1 MKKMLM
7 IASVP
12 SMIGQFNMNNIQ
24 ILINLGFEVEVACDW
39 KDRSVWTDEKVND
52 LKEKLNALDVI
63 YHQIDYSRSPFSIG
77 CHIKSYKQ
85 TLKLL
90 RESSYEFVHCHT
102 PIASA
107 IARLACKKTNTKCI
121 YTAHGFHFYK
131 GAPIKN
137 WIIFYPIEKWLSKYT
152 DVLITINMEDYNRA
166 KSKFNMKR
174 LEYVHGVGIDTEAF
188 YHSVVDRNKKREE
201 LGIKKDDILILSI
214 GELSKRKNHEIV
226 IKALNKLKNINNFYK
241 VHYYVCGNGELKGY
255 LEKLIKDFELCDNVK
270 LLGFRTDIIELCKA
284 SDLFVFPSFQ
294 EGLPVALMESIACEL
309 GCVCS
314 DIRGNI
320 DLVKYKD
327 NLFNPKDVNGLANVL
342 KKLLIK
348 KNNIQLEVLKENL
361 EESIKNNYEGLLN
374 FDLSHVKRKMTV
386 LYQKIN

>member
-39 KDRSVWTDEKVND
+39 GDRSVWTDEKVND

-90 RESSYEFVHCHT
+90 RENSYEFVHCHT

-107 IARLACKKTNTKCI
+107 VTRLACKKTNTKCI

-166 KSKFNMKR
+166 KERFKMKKIYR
-174 LEYVHGVGIDTEAF
+174 VPGVGINYNKF
-188 YHSVVDRNKKREE
+188 YECVVNRDEYRKKLNIYPNDFVILSVGELCDRKNHITIMKSVKKLDDITVKYLVVGKGSEQEYLQNYINREE
-201 LGIKKDDILILSI
+201 LNSQIQ
-214 GELSKRKNHEIV
+214 
-226 IKALNKLKNINNFYK
+226 
-241 VHYYVCGNGELKGY
+241 
-255 LEKLIKDFELCDNVK
+255 
-270 LLGFRTDIIELCKA
+270 LLGFRTDIPELCKA
-284 SDLFVFPSFQ
+284 SDIFAFPSKR
-294 EGLPVALMESIACEL
+294 EGLGLAAIEAMASGIPIIT
-309 GCVCS
+309 S
-314 DIRGNI
+314 DINGINDYSKNYI
-320 DLVKYKD
+320 TGFKCNPNDISSFANYIKILKD
-327 NLFNPKDVNGLANVL
+327 DMSLRNKM
-342 KKLLIK
+342 
-348 KNNIQLEVLKENL
+348 
-361 EESIKNNYEGLLN
+361 IKNNLEIAKKY
-374 FDLSHVKRKMTV
+374 DLKEVD
-386 LYQKIN
+386 KIMMEIYNTILW

>member
-39 KDRSVWTDEKVND
+39 GDRSVWTDEKVND

-152 DVLITINMEDYNRA
+152 DILITINKEDYNRA
-166 KSKFNMKR
+166 KEKFKMKQ
-174 LEYVHGVGIDTEAF
+174 LEYVPGVGIDISKFQIKNFNRDE
-188 YHSVVDRNKKREE
+188 YRSR
-201 LGIKKDDILILSI
+201 LGLKSDDFVILSV
-214 GELSKRKNHEIV
+214 GELNKNKNHEIV
-226 IKALNKLKNINNFYK
+226 INAIAKLGYSNIKYLIAGQGDLDRYLIELANHLGIGDK
-241 VHYYVCGNGELKGY
+241 VN
-255 LEKLIKDFELCDNVK
+255 I
-270 LLGFRTDIIELCKA
+270 LGFRKDIPELLNS
-284 SDLFVFPSFQ
+284 SDLYILPSLR
-294 EGLPVALMESIACEL
+294 EGLNVSLLEAMASGLPCIGSK
-309 GCVCS
+309 
-314 DIRGNI
+314 IRGNVDLKDVYLFKVNNEE
-320 DLVKYKD
+320 DLV
-327 NLFNPKDVNGLANVL
+327 
-342 KKLLIK
+342 
-348 KNNIQLEVLKENL
+348 
-361 EESIKNNYEGLLN
+361 S
-374 FDLSHVKRKMTV
+374 
-386 LYQKIN
+386 KINSVYQGRKRISNNSELEKFSDKTINNQLSRIYEKLVVNRD

>member
-39 KDRSVWTDEKVND
+39 GDRSVWTDEKVND

-90 RESSYEFVHCHT
+90 RENSYEFVHCHT

-107 IARLACKKTNTKCI
+107 VTRLACKKTNTKCI

-152 DVLITINMEDYNRA
+152 DILITINKEDYNRA
-166 KSKFNMKR
+166 KEKFKMKQ
-174 LEYVHGVGIDTEAF
+174 LEYVPGVGIDISKFQIKNFNRDE
-188 YHSVVDRNKKREE
+188 YRSR
-201 LGIKKDDILILSI
+201 LGLKSDDFVILSV
-214 GELSKRKNHEIV
+214 GELNKNKNHEIV
-226 IKALNKLKNINNFYK
+226 INTIAKLGYSNIKYLIAGQGDLDRYLIELANHLGIGDKVNILGFRKDIPELLNSSDLYILPSLREGLNVSLLEAMASGLPCIGSKIRGNVDLKDVYLFKVNNEEDLVSKINSVYQGRKRISNNSELEKFSDKTINNQLSRIY
-241 VHYYVCGNGELKGY
+241 
-255 LEKLIKDFELCDNVK
+255 EKLI
-270 LLGFRTDIIELCKA
+270 
-284 SDLFVFPSFQ
+284 
-294 EGLPVALMESIACEL
+294 
-309 GCVCS
+309 
-314 DIRGNI
+314 
-320 DLVKYKD
+320 
-327 NLFNPKDVNGLANVL
+327 
-342 KKLLIK
+342 IK
-348 KNNIQLEVLKENL
+348 
-361 EESIKNNYEGLLN
+361 
-374 FDLSHVKRKMTV
+374 
-386 LYQKIN
+386 

>member
-39 KDRSVWTDEKVND
+39 GDRSVWTDEKVND

-90 RESSYEFVHCHT
+90 RENSYEFVHCHT

-107 IARLACKKTNTKCI
+107 VTRLACKKTNTKCI

-152 DVLITINMEDYNRA
+152 DILITINKEDYNRA
-166 KSKFNMKR
+166 KEKFKMKQ
-174 LEYVHGVGIDTEAF
+174 LEYVPGVGIDISKFQIKNFNRDE
-188 YHSVVDRNKKREE
+188 YRSR
-201 LGIKKDDILILSI
+201 LGLKSDDFVILSV
-214 GELSKRKNHEIV
+214 GELNKNKNHEIV
-226 IKALNKLKNINNFYK
+226 INAIAKLGYSNIKYLIAGQGDLDRYLIELANHLGIGDK
-241 VHYYVCGNGELKGY
+241 VN
-255 LEKLIKDFELCDNVK
+255 I
-270 LLGFRTDIIELCKA
+270 LGFRKDIPELLNS
-284 SDLFVFPSFQ
+284 SDLYILPSLR
-294 EGLPVALMESIACEL
+294 EGLNVSLLEAMASGLPCIGSK
-309 GCVCS
+309 
-314 DIRGNI
+314 IRGNVDLKDVYLFKVNNEE
-320 DLVKYKD
+320 DLV
-327 NLFNPKDVNGLANVL
+327 
-342 KKLLIK
+342 
-348 KNNIQLEVLKENL
+348 
-361 EESIKNNYEGLLN
+361 S
-374 FDLSHVKRKMTV
+374 
-386 LYQKIN
+386 KINSVYQGRKRISNNSELEKFSDKTINNQLSRIYEKLVVNRD